1 MERKVGI
8 MKRKSTGISGTQ
20 REGTGMRNLLDSR
33 GITRV
38 HLLTL
43 LSMPFISYIYQ
54 FFNRPIGNVRNLT
67 LPVDGLIPLI
77 PQFILIY
84 HLWYL
89 FIIFNIGYLLL
100 RDRDEFLRA
109 ILSINLGNILAYLTF
124 FFFQSKVPRPE
135 NIGTGVFEDIVRFT
149 YTIDQPYNG
158 FPSIHVLTTT
168 VMMIALAR
176 MDIRKSYKYGSL
188 VFGLLIILSTVFVKQ
203 HVFVDILGG
212 LVYAGASYAIIS
224 VILSRFVR
232 KTGTKEV

>member
-1 MERKVGI
+1 
-8 MKRKSTGISGTQ
+8 MKRKTREISANG
-20 REGTGMRNLLDSR
+20 REEAGMRSLLQSH
-33 GITRV
+33 GITKA
-38 HLLTL
+38 HLITL

-89 FIIFNIGYLLL
+89 FIIINIGYLLL
-100 RDRDEFLRA
+100 RDRNEFLRA
-109 ILSINLGNILAYLTF
+109 ILSINLGNILAYITF
-124 FFFQSKVPRPE
+124 FFFQSKVPRPVIAE
-135 NIGTGVFEDIVRFT
+135 NGIFESIVRFT

-158 FPSIHVLTTT
+158 FPSIHVLTTA

-188 VFGLLIILSTVFVKQ
+188 VFGLLIILSTVVVKQ

-212 LVYAGASYAIIS
+212 LTYAGASYVIIS
-224 VILSRFVR
+224 GILSRYLR
-232 KTGTKEV
+232 KTGTKEE